1 MITTRWDTAQ
11 PAEASGGTCANRSVL
26 VVNSGSSSIKF
37 ALFTLAPQ
45 PKALCRGALDPS
57 ARETAI
63 EQMIERV
70 AEYFDTYPLAGVS
83 HRIVHGGPALRD
95 QQVVTQNVIETLRGL
110 VRFAP
115 NHLPDEI
122 GLIEAV
128 RRLNPETPQV
138 VCFDTAFH
146 ADLPDRARRLAVPHE
161 YENEGVRRY
170 GFHGLSYTFLLG
182 ELRRRAGPSQAD
194 GRVVLAHLGNG
205 SSLAAVRGGRC
216 IDTSMGFTPI

>member
-1 MITTRWDTAQ
+1 MTTAPWEHAQ
-11 PAEASGGTCANRSVL
+11 PCGASGGTCANCCLFGVKR
-26 VVNSGSSSIKF
+26 GSSSIKF

-95 QQVVTQNVIETLRGL
+95 PQVVTQDVIETLRGL

-122 GLIEAV
+122 GLIEA
-128 RRLNPETPQV
+128 
-138 VCFDTAFH
+138 
-146 ADLPDRARRLAVPHE
+146 
-161 YENEGVRRY
+161 
-170 GFHGLSYTFLLG
+170 
-182 ELRRRAGPSQAD
+182 
-194 GRVVLAHLGNG
+194 
-205 SSLAAVRGGRC
+205 
-216 IDTSMGFTPI
+216 